1 MAADCME
8 VCMPVVGMVVDSMAA
23 VGMGTDG
30 MVGNN

>member
-1 MAADCME
+1 MDCME
-8 VCMPVVGMVVDSMAA
+8 VCMVVVGMVVDSMAA